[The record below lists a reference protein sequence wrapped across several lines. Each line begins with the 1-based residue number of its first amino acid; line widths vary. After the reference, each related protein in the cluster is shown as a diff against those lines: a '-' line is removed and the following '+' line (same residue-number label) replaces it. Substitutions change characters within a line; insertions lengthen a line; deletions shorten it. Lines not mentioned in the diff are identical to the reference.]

1 MLIGGAVLGLFKVGM
16 SKIVLVNSMYIILGL
31 TFLLSGVFPKEWF
44 IGFVLVT
51 AIGGIGLSV
60 FYACFTAIVQITVKP
75 EMLGRVFSLYYSLA
89 VLPSIIGLLFTGV
102 IAENIGINITF
113 IISGCLAIVIGLL
126 SYGSEKLMQL
136 GNNLKK

>member
-1 MLIGGAVLGLFKVGM
+1 
-16 SKIVLVNSMYIILGL
+16 
-31 TFLLSGVFPKEWF
+31 
-44 IGFVLVT
+44 
-51 AIGGIGLSV
+51 
-60 FYACFTAIVQITVKP
+60 
-75 EMLGRVFSLYYSLA
+75 MLGRVFSLYYSLA

>member
-1 MLIGGAVLGLFKVGM
+1 
-16 SKIVLVNSMYIILGL
+16 
-31 TFLLSGVFPKEWF
+31 
-44 IGFVLVT
+44 
-51 AIGGIGLSV
+51 
-60 FYACFTAIVQITVKP
+60 
-75 EMLGRVFSLYYSLA
+75 LA